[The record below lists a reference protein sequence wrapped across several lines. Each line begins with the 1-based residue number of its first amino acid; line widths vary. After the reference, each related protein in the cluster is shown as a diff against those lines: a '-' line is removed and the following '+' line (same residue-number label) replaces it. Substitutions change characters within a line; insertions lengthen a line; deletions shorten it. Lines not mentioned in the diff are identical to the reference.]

1 MDAKEI
7 NEILAE
13 IKEKLQNKELKIV
26 SSEGHRF
33 YTDVLTET
41 LHIPLTTSQEVA
53 ETYKKLVGMKVVNK
67 VEEFDTLPRVSMF
80 IGQPDTGKTYQAF
93 EIAKRCGVNPLFKMC
108 NEDMNLETFMKDF
121 KLVNGQPA
129 FDETIA
135 IKKLSGT
142 EREIIIMDEWNTMT
156 TGAMKTMQPI
166 LDDTSPEFEFN
177 GKIYKKNL
185 NCKFIITLNDKD
197 KGISVIPD
205 AILSRC
211 LLRWFEPVP
220 TSTIARWTGVD
231 IAKVNKLYQLYKVCG
246 LVSVFG
252 TRQVKMLEKASIPDI
267 KLHLY
272 GLCQLKNIDSKVID
286 TLQIQQIIN
295 SLQV

>member
-1 MDAKEI
+1 MEVKEI

-13 IKEKLQNKELKIV
+13 IKSKLDSKELKIMV
-26 SSEGHRF
+26 SEGHRY

-53 ETYKKLVGMKVVNK
+53 ENYKKLVLGMKKKNT
-67 VEEFDTLPRVSMF
+67 VEEFDSLPRVSMF
-80 IGQPDTGKTYQAF
+80 IGQPDTGKTYEAF
-93 EIAKRCGVNPLFKMC
+93 NIAKRCGVTPLFKMC

-129 FDETIA
+129 FDETLA
-135 IKKLSGT
+135 IQKLSGT

-156 TGAMKTMQPI
+156 TGAMKTMQPL

-177 GKIYKKNL
+177 GKIYKKNM

-231 IAKVNKLYQLYKVCG
+231 VARVNKLYQLYKICG

-252 TRQVKMLEKASIPDI
+252 TRQVKMLANTSLQDI

-272 GLCQLKNIDSKVID
+272 GLCQMKNIDSKVID
-286 TLQIQQIIN
+286 TLQVQQLIS
-295 SLQV
+295 SL